1 MMLLFMVSLLF
12 YGMEITL
19 LLNYKTSHHHNP
31 IYSYYIALES
41 IESFSWYVNLKG
53 GNFGILTVSKNIF
66 IFCMPESSLPGV
78 GIKIIN

>member
-31 IYSYYIALES
+31 IYSYIALES